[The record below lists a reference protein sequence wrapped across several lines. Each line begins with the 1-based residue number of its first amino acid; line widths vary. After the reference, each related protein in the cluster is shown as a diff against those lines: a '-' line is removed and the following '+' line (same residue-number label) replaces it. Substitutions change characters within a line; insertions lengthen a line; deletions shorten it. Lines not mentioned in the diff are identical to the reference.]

1 MYRYGLPSHVAGR
14 QPIVL
19 HLQQWIC
26 GDSAHESAQQMR
38 FLQLF
43 TQQATQQAD
52 LIGGPISEL
61 VFSASMLAAPLLVRW
76 VGQVGWKV

>member
-1 MYRYGLPSHVAGR
+1 MYRYGLPGHVAGR

-38 FLQLF
+38 SLQLF
-43 TQQATQQAD
+43 TQQAD